1 MTIRCSTKEEFV
13 EALVFELESD
23 NPGVIPEDWTGYL
36 SRCLHWRDFGADDV
50 HADCIAAADHT
61 ALEDEIRDLKEDLEE
76 AKEEDE
82 KRGAYIQTLEERLAD
97 FGDTAPAPDLLR
109 VAARDAVKTLRA
121 LLPQLDAPKFTPSDR
136 KRLRMSVFYAAQHL
150 EAATHKAEDETLPED
165 HAPEPE
171 PAAAAWETATCEAEG
186 VTFRWHRTPMR
197 SPKGV
202 QVGVTTWIA
211 WTPVEGVAAEVGLSR
226 GWGGTLLA
234 TLQVWQGGEEVAL
247 SDLTAEDRDTL
258 HEQARTLEACL
269 PPA

>member
-1 MTIRCSTKEEFV
+1 MTIRCGTKEEFI

-36 SRCLHWRDFGADDV
+36 SRCLEWRDEGGEHIHDKCADLG
-50 HADCIAAADHT
+50 DHN
-61 ALEDEIRDLKEDLEE
+61 ALEKKIRDLKEDLDASKEE
-76 AKEEDE
+76 AKRRDDQ
-82 KRGAYIQTLEERLAD
+82 ITDLEERLAD

-109 VAARDAVKTLRA
+109 VATRDAVKTLRA
-121 LLPQLDAPKFTPSDR
+121 LLSQLDAPKFTPSDR
-136 KRLRMSVFYAAQHL
+136 KRLRMSLHYAAQHL

-165 HAPEPE
+165 HVPE
-171 PAAAAWETATCEAEG
+171 PAAVAWETATCEAEG

-197 SPKGV
+197 SPAGV
-202 QVGVTTWIA
+202 QVGITTWIA

-234 TLQVWQGGEEVAL
+234 TLQVWQGDEEVAL

-258 HEQARTLEACL
+258 HEQARVLEACL

>member
-1 MTIRCSTKEEFV
+1 MTIRCGTKEEFI

-36 SRCLHWRDFGADDV
+36 SRCLHWRDEGGEDIHARCADQGDYNS
-50 HADCIAAADHT
+50 
-61 ALEDEIRDLKEDLEE
+61 LETDLAEAKERIEELEKDLEE
-76 AKEEDE
+76 CRSEVE
-82 KRGAYIQTLEERLAD
+82 TLEDRLLP
-97 FGDTAPAPDLLR
+97 FEDTDPPPPNLR
-109 VAARDAVKTLRA
+109 ASARDAVKTLRA
-121 LLPQLDAPKFTPSDR
+121 LLPQLDAAKFTAADR
-136 KRLRMSVFYAAQHL
+136 KRVRMSLHYAAQHL
-150 EAATHKAEDETLPED
+150 ETATHKAEDETLPED
-165 HAPEPE
+165 HTPAPEPS
-171 PAAAAWETATCEAEG
+171 AVAWETATCEAEG

-258 HEQARTLEACL
+258 HEQALTLEACL
-269 PPA
+269 P

>member
-1 MTIRCSTKEEFV
+1 MTIRCGTKEEFI

-36 SRCLHWRDFGADDV
+36 SRCLHWRDEGGEDMHSKCADQGDYNS
-50 HADCIAAADHT
+50 
-61 ALEDEIRDLKEDLEE
+61 LEAELEE
-76 AKEEDE
+76 AKTKIEELE
-82 KRGAYIQTLEERLAD
+82 KDLEDKQCEVETLNDRLLD
-97 FGDTAPAPDLLR
+97 YEDTDPPPPSLR
-109 VAARDAVKTLRA
+109 VSTRDAVKTLRA
-121 LLPQLDAPKFTPSDR
+121 LLSQLDAPKFTPSDR
-136 KRLRMSVFYAAQHL
+136 KRLRMSLYYAAQHL
-150 EAATHKAEDETLPED
+150 EDATHKAEDATLPED
-165 HAPEPE
+165 HVPE
-171 PAAAAWETATCEAEG
+171 PAAVAWETATCEAEG

-197 SPKGV
+197 SPAGV
-202 QVGVTTWIA
+202 QVGITTWIA

-258 HEQARTLEACL
+258 HEQARVLEACL

>member
-23 NPGVIPEDWTGYL
+23 NPGVISEDWTGYL
-36 SRCLHWRDFGADDV
+36 SRCLHWRDFGADDM
-50 HADCIAAADHT
+50 HEKCASAEDYNS
-61 ALEDEIRDLKEDLEE
+61 LETELEETKFKIEELEKDLEE
-76 AKEEDE
+76 RCAEVEALND
-82 KRGAYIQTLEERLAD
+82 RILD
-97 FGDTAPAPDLLR
+97 FGDTAPAPNILR
-109 VAARDAVKTLRA
+109 AAARDAVKTLRA
-121 LLPQLDAPKFTPSDR
+121 LLPQLDAAKFAAADR
-136 KRLRMSVFYAAQHL
+136 KRVRMSLHYVAQYL
-150 EAATHKAEDETLPED
+150 ETATHKAEDETLPED
-165 HAPEPE
+165 HVPEPE
-171 PAAAAWETATCEAEG
+171 PAAVAWETATCEAEG

-258 HEQARTLEACL
+258 HEQARVLEACL

>member
-1 MTIRCSTKEEFV
+1 MTIRCGTKEEFI

-36 SRCLHWRDFGADDV
+36 SRCLHWRDSGADDV

-61 ALEDEIRDLKEDLEE
+61 ALEDEITELKEDLDASKEE
-76 AKEEDE
+76 AKRRDDQ
-82 KRGAYIQTLEERLAD
+82 ITDLEERLAD
-97 FGDTAPAPDLLR
+97 FGDTAPAPN
-109 VAARDAVKTLRA
+109 
-121 LLPQLDAPKFTPSDR
+121 LDAAKFTAADR
-136 KRLRMSVFYAAQHL
+136 KRVRMSLHYAAQHL
-150 EAATHKAEDETLPED
+150 ETATHKAEDETLPED

-258 HEQARTLEACL
+258 HEQARVLEACL

>member
-61 ALEDEIRDLKEDLEE
+61 HLEEQLEE
-76 AKEEDE
+76 AK
-82 KRGAYIQTLEERLAD
+82 AD
-97 FGDTAPAPDLLR
+97 LR
-109 VAARDAVKTLRA
+109 VAQEEAEDYRSEIAGLEQRLDAFEGDPPDPAEIMVAAREAVKTLRA
-121 LLPQLDAPKFTPSDR
+121 LLPRLDAAKFTAVDR
-136 KRLRMSVFYAAQHL
+136 KRVRMSLHYAAQHL

-165 HAPEPE
+165 HVPE
-171 PAAAAWETATCEAEG
+171 PAAVAWETATCEAEG

-197 SPKGV
+197 SPAGV
-202 QVGVTTWIA
+202 QVGITTWIA

-234 TLQVWQGGEEVAL
+234 TLQVWQGGKEV
-247 SDLTAEDRDTL
+247 DLLDLIEGDREIL
-258 HEQARTLEACL
+258 HEQARVLEACL